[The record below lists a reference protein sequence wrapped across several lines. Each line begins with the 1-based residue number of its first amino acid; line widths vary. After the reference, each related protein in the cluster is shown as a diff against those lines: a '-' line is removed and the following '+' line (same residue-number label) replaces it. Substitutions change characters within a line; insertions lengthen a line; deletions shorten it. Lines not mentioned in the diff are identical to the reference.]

1 MRVGLSSH
9 FSEERAEEI
18 ITGFFVTAGNRLP
31 TALVKA
37 GALRGHHQ
45 GLCPSCRLARLRREQ
60 MTPCQQGW
68 PLFLP
73 LLSSAAGFSS
83 ELPQAAVSED
93 STLQGPRY

>member
-18 ITGFFVTAGNRLP
+18 ITDFYVTAGNRLP

-37 GALRGHHQ
+37 RALRGYHQ
-45 GLCPSCRLARLRREQ
+45 GLRPSCRLARRVTEEGAV
-60 MTPCQQGW
+60 TPCQQGW

-73 LLSSAAGFSS
+73 LLSSAVGFSS
-83 ELPQAAVSED
+83 
-93 STLQGPRY
+93 